1 MIILKCSWVLKHLHK
16 DRTGDDYTN
25 TTKLNGYVSKKINN
39 KLISDSIN
47 RQFKQFIVFIQ

>member
-1 MIILKCSWVLKHLHK
+1 VLKHLHK